1 MVNDSRLTW
10 MDEEEQRADNNL
22 QNGQTENTHA
32 PVLKK
37 VVKKAPERKT
47 RGIYVQDDFW
57 NDFEDLVLAQKKI
70 GGKSKPELAEEAL
83 KLIVEKYLNITV

>member
-1 MVNDSRLTW
+1 MANDSRLTW

-37 VVKKAPERKT
+37 VVKKHQSGKQEVFTFKMIF
-47 RGIYVQDDFW
+47 GMIS
-57 NDFEDLVLAQKKI
+57 KI
-70 GGKSKPELAEEAL
+70 
-83 KLIVEKYLNITV
+83 